1 MIETGYALGAMAA
14 MGAVTLG
21 IRALPFLAARWLRR
35 QAWVQRLQAVLPLA
49 IMLLL
54 TLHTALGQAS
64 SHPGSGWIEALAVG
78 LVVALQLWRA
88 QALLSIAVATV
99 LYVAL
104 RAWV

>member
-1 MIETGYALGAMAA
+1 MIETGYALEVMAA

-35 QAWVQRLQAVLPLA
+35 QAWVQRLQGVLPLA

-64 SHPGSGWIEALAVG
+64 GHPRSAWIEALCVG
-78 LVVALQLWRA
+78 WVVGLQLWRA
-88 QALLSIAVATV
+88 QALLSIASATA